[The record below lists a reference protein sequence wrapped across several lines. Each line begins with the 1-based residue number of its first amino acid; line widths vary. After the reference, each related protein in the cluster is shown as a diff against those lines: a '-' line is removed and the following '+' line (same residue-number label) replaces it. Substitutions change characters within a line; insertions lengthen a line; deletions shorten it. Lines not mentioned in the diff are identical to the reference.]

1 VTRRLSR
8 REFVSRSLV
17 VGGGSI
23 ALAHLLSACG
33 GGNESTTQ
41 LVIGTPNAPVTL
53 PTVGE
58 PIADG
63 LPLESG
69 TLQIYNYAD
78 YLNPE
83 TIAAFEA
90 AFGVK
95 VTVSIYDTE
104 EVALSKMR
112 SGSIKPDLVLGLTDT
127 VLARFVAAEL
137 FQPLNRGYIGN
148 FENVIAGLRD
158 PYYDLGAQYT
168 VPYVIY
174 ANGVGFRTDRDI
186 DTSAFVGDDGW
197 SALWNPAY
205 AGRLAVL
212 DSYRDTISMA
222 LFRAGVFDP
231 NTADASALSAAADDL
246 VELATLTNP
255 KIDILSYQEVA
266 AGSRDIALCWSGDML
281 AGVGYLPEGESPDAL
296 GFWYPD
302 TTITA
307 NDFFAV
313 PSASTK
319 PVLAHAFINFLLDAE
334 VALGNQAY
342 VGYQPA
348 LEALTAEALVSA
360 GAIPES
366 LVGALVTPERYSA
379 GKRLVSLAPDV
390 DALWLD
396 GWTRF
401 TTG

>member
-1 VTRRLSR
+1 MTRRLSR
-8 REFVSRSLV
+8 REFVGRSLV

-23 ALAHLLSACG
+23 ALARLLSACG

-41 LVIGTPNAPVTL
+41 LVIGTPDAPVTL

-112 SGSIKPDLVLGLTDT
+112 SGSIKPDLVLGLTDS

-137 FQPLNRGYIGN
+137 LQPLNRGYISN
-148 FENVIAGLRD
+148 FDNVIAGLRD

-168 VPYVIY
+168 IPYVIY
-174 ANGVGFRTDRDI
+174 GNGIGYRTDRDI
-186 DTSAFVGDDGW
+186 DTSAFVGNDGW

-231 NTADASALSAAADDL
+231 NTSDASALSAAADDL

-255 KIDILSYQEVA
+255 KIDILSYQEI
-266 AGSRDIALCWSGDML
+266 AGGGRDIALCWSGDML
-281 AGVGYLPEGESPDAL
+281 AGVGYLPEGESPDVL
-296 GFWYPD
+296 GFWYPEV
-302 TTITA
+302 TPTA
-307 NDFFAV
+307 NDFFSI
-313 PSASTK
+313 PRASTK
-319 PVLAHAFINFLLDAE
+319 PVLAHSFINYLLDTE

-348 LEALTAEALVSA
+348 LEALTAEALASA

-366 LVGALVTPERYSA
+366 LVGALVTPERYAA
-379 GKRLVSLAPDV
+379 GKRLVSLAPEV

>member
-1 VTRRLSR
+1 MTRRLSR

-41 LVIGTPNAPVTL
+41 LVIGTPDAPVTL

-112 SGSIKPDLVLGLTDT
+112 SGSIKPDLVLGLTDS

-137 FQPLNRGYIGN
+137 LQPLNRGYIGN

-168 VPYVIY
+168 IPYVIY
-174 ANGVGFRTDRDI
+174 GNGIGYRTDRDI
-186 DTSAFVGDDGW
+186 DKSVFVGNEGW

-231 NTADASALSAAADDL
+231 NTSDASALSTAVDDL

-255 KIDILSYQEVA
+255 KIDILSYQEI
-266 AGSRDIALCWSGDML
+266 AGGGRDIALCWSGDML
-281 AGVGYLPEGESPDAL
+281 AGVGYLPEGESPDVL
-296 GFWYPD
+296 GFWYPEV
-302 TTITA
+302 TPTA
-307 NDFFAV
+307 NDFFSI
-313 PSASTK
+313 PRASTK
-319 PVLAHAFINFLLDAE
+319 PVLAHAFINYLLDTE

-348 LEALTAEALVSA
+348 LEALTAEALV
-360 GAIPES
+360 
-366 LVGALVTPERYSA
+366 
-379 GKRLVSLAPDV
+379 
-390 DALWLD
+390 
-396 GWTRF
+396 
-401 TTG
+401 

>member
-1 VTRRLSR
+1 
-8 REFVSRSLV
+8 
-17 VGGGSI
+17 
-23 ALAHLLSACG
+23 
-33 GGNESTTQ
+33 
-41 LVIGTPNAPVTL
+41 
-53 PTVGE
+53 
-58 PIADG
+58 
-63 LPLESG
+63 
-69 TLQIYNYAD
+69 
-78 YLNPE
+78 
-83 TIAAFEA
+83 
-90 AFGVK
+90 
-95 VTVSIYDTE
+95 
-104 EVALSKMR
+104 
-112 SGSIKPDLVLGLTDT
+112 
-127 VLARFVAAEL
+127 
-137 FQPLNRGYIGN
+137 
-148 FENVIAGLRD
+148 
-158 PYYDLGAQYT
+158 
-168 VPYVIY
+168 
-174 ANGVGFRTDRDI
+174 
-186 DTSAFVGDDGW
+186 VGDDGW

-222 LFRAGVFDP
+222 LFRAGLFDP

-255 KIDILSYQEVA
+255 KVDILSYQEVA
-266 AGSRDIALCWSGDML
+266 AGGRDIALCWSGDML
-281 AGVGYLPEGESPDAL
+281 AGVGYLPEGESPDVL

-319 PVLAHAFINFLLDAE
+319 PVLAHAFINYLLDAE

-366 LVGALVTPERYSA
+366 LVGALVTPERYAA
-379 GKRLVSLAPDV
+379 GKRLVSLAPEV